1 MNGENNHVL
10 HTSALDGQALDP
22 RPPRFTWTLFA
33 AQLWLLAA
41 FVGMSLFAIAAKL
54 LLTAPNE
61 PRPTAVLVLG
71 LLGAVLPPVAWW
83 NLAWHIAR
91 AERETMTTDSE
102 RAAATAPGRIAPA
115 KSVLL
120 ASHR

>member
-1 MNGENNHVL
+1 MNGENNHIF
-10 HTSALDGQALDP
+10 HAPALDGQSLDS
-22 RPPRFTWTLFA
+22 RPPGFTWTLFV

-61 PRPTAVLVLG
+61 AQPTAVLVLG
-71 LLGAVLPPVAWW
+71 LLGAVLAPVAWW
-83 NLAWHIAR
+83 NLACQVTR
-91 AERETMTTDSE
+91 AERETMATDAE
-102 RAAATAPGRIAPA
+102 PAAATRPDRIAPA
-115 KSVLL
+115 KSLLL

>member
-1 MNGENNHVL
+1 MNGDSNHIFR
-10 HTSALDGQALDP
+10 TSALDEQPLDS

-41 FVGMSLFAIAAKL
+41 FVGMSLFAIAARL

-61 PRPTAVLVLG
+61 AGPTAVFVLG
-71 LLGAVLPPVAWW
+71 LLGAVVAPVAWW
-83 NLAWHIAR
+83 NLACQLAR
-91 AERETMTTDSE
+91 AERETMTTD
-102 RAAATAPGRIAPA
+102 AGPVAATAPDRIAPA
-115 KSVLL
+115 KSLLL

>member
-41 FVGMSLFAIAAKL
+41 FVGMSLFAIAARL
-54 LLTAPNE
+54 LLTARDE

-71 LLGAVLPPVAWW
+71 LLGAVLAPVAWW
-83 NLAWHIAR
+83 NLACELAR
-91 AERETMTTDSE
+91 AERETMTTDAGP
-102 RAAATAPGRIAPA
+102 AAATAPDRIAPA
-115 KSVLL
+115 KSLLL